1 MIYDYCFDPEKF
13 LKLRE
18 KRKQLIIT
26 GKRPSLEDAELF
38 EFNDYLNQ
46 IYDYLLYKRRYIFL
60 YLIKSFLQDEIG
72 VNDFYSDY
80 LKLTKQLRKA
90 TQSFESLEELKKVK
104 NYSESYPLSILISNI
119 NVACDLY
126 DADGFDNPKNDLKD
140 RVMKKYKL
148 YLNSDQA
155 IDVDIEL
162 DLIQLEEL
170 SSLSL
175 LEAKTKNSNY
185 NDYQVLK
192 EVMIIALIV
201 VLIIFDFLKP

>member
-1 MIYDYCFDPEKF
+1 MIYNYCFDPEKF

-60 YLIKSFLQDEIG
+60 NLIKSFLQDEIG

-126 DADGFDNPKNDLKD
+126 DVDGFDNPKNDLKD